1 MQDTLQKLIKA
12 GIINSAHDCADGGLM
27 ITLLESSYVNNLG
40 FSIQTKNGI
49 RKDAFLFGEAQGR
62 VVLSVSKE
70 NFDSFKQYCNNN
82 NKIFELIGS
91 VIGSEAIVD
100 GNSIGSIKDLK
111 ETYNNSLEKIILN

>member
-49 RKDAFLFGEAQGR
+49 RKDAFLFVEAQGR